1 MKGHATLDALRAG
14 RLAGATSLDL
24 RHAGLE
30 ALPPEVFALADT
42 LESLDLSGNALSE
55 LPDELPRLRRLRVLF
70 ASNNRFTALPRA
82 IGRCESLDLVGF
94 KANRI
99 AEVAEDA
106 LPPTLRWLILTD
118 NEVPALPESIG
129 RCTRLQKLM
138 LAGNRLEALPRGL
151 AECRN
156 LELARLAANRFASV
170 EAALPEALLA
180 LPRLAWLAF
189 SGNPFEAGR
198 EARGVAESGIAPVA
212 WNALDIGELLG
223 EGASGHI
230 HAATWTRPDGARR
243 RVAVKK
249 FKGAVTS
256 DGLPASEMAAC
267 LAAGTHPHL
276 VRVEG
281 RLVDHPAHA
290 QGLVMQRIPDGFRN
304 LAGPPSLASCTRDVY
319 PEGTRLTAAQA
330 HAIGQGTAEALAH
343 LHARGLVHGDLYAH
357 NLLVD
362 DDGFALLGDFG
373 AASFVPEDDPQRAE
387 ALRRL
392 DRRALQHL
400 LDELDRLQATPS
412 R

>member
-1 MKGHATLDALRAG
+1 MKGHEALEALRAG

-30 ALPPEVFALADT
+30 ELPPEVFALADT
-42 LESLDLSGNALSE
+42 LESLDLSGNALSS
-55 LPDELPRLRRLRVLF
+55 LPDALPRLRRLRVLF
-70 ASNNRFTALPRA
+70 ASSNRFTALPRA
-82 IGRCESLDLVGF
+82 IGRCEALDLVGF
-94 KANRI
+94 RGNRI
-99 AEVAEDA
+99 AGIAEDA
-106 LPPTLRWLILTD
+106 LPATLRWLILTD
-118 NEVPALPESIG
+118 NEVAALPESIG
-129 RCTRLQKLM
+129 RCSRLQKLM

-151 AECRN
+151 AECRH
-156 LELARLAANRFASV
+156 LELARLAANRFDSV
-170 EAALPEALLA
+170 EAALPPTLLA

-198 EARGVAESGIAPVA
+198 EARGGAGSGIPPVA
-212 WNALDIGELLG
+212 WSALEVGELLG

-230 HAATWTRPDGARR
+230 HAATWTLPDGARR
-243 RVAVKK
+243 SVAVKK

-267 LAAGTHPHL
+267 LAAGAHPHL

-304 LAGPPSLASCTRDVY
+304 LAGPPSLESCTRDVY
-319 PEGTRLTAAQA
+319 PEGTRFSAAQA
-330 HAIGQGTAEALAH
+330 RAIAQGTAEALAH

-362 DDGFALLGDFG
+362 DAGFPLLGDFG
-373 AASFVPEDDPQRAE
+373 AASFVPEDDPLRAE
-387 ALRRL
+387 ALRQI

-400 LDELDRLQATPS
+400 LDELAQRC
-412 R
+412 